1 MMSTTDAFV
10 ERPGVETA
18 TAKPRRRRIVVSG
31 IVVVLALLALAGLVP
46 RLRLWH
52 RLAAHAEAEKTSVP
66 KVTTARPQRA
76 PADVDVPL
84 PGTTQPWL
92 TTGIYARTDG
102 YLKARYVDIGDHV
115 RAGQLI
121 AEIEAPE
128 VDQQLN
134 QARATLAQGKAN
146 LVHLQAD
153 LELARRTAKRFVGIG
168 VGGVTQQ
175 EIDDR
180 TTGATTAQK
189 AVDAGEATV
198 RANQAD
204 VDRLEQLTG
213 FERVYAPFDGVITVR
228 NVDPGSLITAGS
240 TQQTTQLFSLAQVD
254 VLRIFVFVPQAYA
267 FDVRVGQSADV
278 VLREQPDRVFKG
290 TVTRTANAI
299 DTGSGTLL
307 TEVDVPNHDGALLS
321 GSYVTVHFKL
331 HRQNPPLQIPGTA
344 LLAGAKGT
352 RVAVIAEDGTLR
364 YRSIEIGR
372 DYGDRIE
379 VLSGL
384 APSDLIATV
393 LPAGIADGARV
404 KAQEP
409 AAPGQ
414 PAAGSP
420 AAQQPAP
427 GKGS

>member
-1 MMSTTDAFV
+1 MNASDAFV
-10 ERPGVETA
+10 ERPQVETE
-18 TAKPRRRRIVVSG
+18 TAKPRRRRVVVAG

-46 RLRLWH
+46 RLRLSH
-52 RLAAHAEAEKTSVP
+52 RLAAHAQAEKDSLP
-66 KVTTARPQRA
+66 KVTTAHVQRA
-76 PADVDVPL
+76 PTVVDVPL

-92 TTGIYARTDG
+92 TTGIYARIDG

-115 RAGQLI
+115 KAGQLI

-134 QARATLAQGKAN
+134 QARGTLAQGKAN

-168 VGGVTQQ
+168 VGAVTQQ

-189 AVDAGEATV
+189 AVDAGQATV
-198 RANQAD
+198 NANQAD

-254 VLRIFVFVPQAYA
+254 VLRIFVYVPQAYA

-278 VLREQPDRVFKG
+278 ALREQPDRVFTG
-290 TVTRTANAI
+290 TVTRTADAI
-299 DTGSGTLL
+299 DPGSGTLL
-307 TEVDVPNHDGALLS
+307 TEVDVPNRDGALLS

-331 HRQNPPLQIPGTA
+331 HRTDPPLLIPGTA
-344 LLAGAKGT
+344 VLANAKGL
-352 RVAVIAEDGTLR
+352 RVAVIGSDATLH
-364 YRSIEIGR
+364 YKPIEVGR
-372 DYGDRIE
+372 DYGAQVE

-384 APSDLIATV
+384 DPADVVATALPSG
-393 LPAGIADGARV
+393 LPDGAKV
-404 KAQEP
+404 QTTASNQE
-409 AAPGQ
+409 
-414 PAAGSP
+414 AGVS
-420 AAQQPAP
+420 
-427 GKGS
+427 GGSS

>member
-1 MMSTTDAFV
+1 MMDTADAFV
-10 ERPGVETA
+10 ERPAVETG
-18 TAKPRRRRIVVSG
+18 TAKPRRRRIVVAG
-31 IVVVLALLALAGLVP
+31 ILGILVVLALLALAGLVP

-52 RLAAHAEAEKTSVP
+52 RLAVQAEAEKTSVP
-66 KVTTARPQRA
+66 RVTTVRPQRA

-92 TTGIYARTDG
+92 TTGIYARIDG

-115 RAGQLI
+115 KAGQLI
-121 AEIEAPE
+121 AEIDAPE

-134 QARATLAQGKAN
+134 QARGTLSQSKAS
-146 LVHLQAD
+146 LVQLQAD

-168 VGGVTQQ
+168 VGAVTQQ

-180 TTGATTAQK
+180 TTAATTAQK

-198 RANQAD
+198 IANQAA

-213 FERVYAPFDGVITVR
+213 FERVYAPFAGVITAR
-228 NVDPGSLITAGS
+228 NVDPGSLISAGS
-240 TQQTTQLFSLAQVD
+240 TTTITQLFSLAQVD
-254 VLRIFVFVPQAYA
+254 VLRIFVYVPQAYA

-290 TVTRTANAI
+290 TVTRTADAI
-299 DTGSGTLL
+299 DPGSGTLL
-307 TEVDVPNHDGALLS
+307 TEVDVQNHDGALLS

-331 HRQNPPLQIPGTA
+331 HRADPPLEVPGTA
-344 LLAGAKGT
+344 LLAGAQGT
-352 RVAVIAEDGTLR
+352 RVAVIAENGTLH
-364 YRSIEIGR
+364 YRSIEVGR

-393 LPAGIADGARV
+393 LPAGIADGAPV

-409 AAPGQ
+409 PALGS
-414 PAAGSP
+414 AAGE
-420 AAQQPAP
+420 
-427 GKGS
+427 KK

>member
-1 MMSTTDAFV
+1 MMDTADAFV
-10 ERPGVETA
+10 ERPALGTE
-18 TAKPRRRRIVVSG
+18 TAKPRRRRRIVVAG

-52 RLAAHAEAEKTSVP
+52 RLAVHAEAEKTSLP
-66 KVTTARPQRA
+66 KVTTVRPERA

-92 TTGIYARTDG
+92 TTGIYARIDG

-115 RAGQLI
+115 KAGQLI
-121 AEIEAPE
+121 AEIDAPE

-134 QARATLAQGKAN
+134 QARGTLSQSKAS
-146 LVHLQAD
+146 LVQLQAD

-168 VGGVTQQ
+168 VGAVTQQ

-180 TTGATTAQK
+180 TTAATTAQK

-198 RANQAD
+198 IANQAA
-204 VDRLEQLTG
+204 VDRLQQLTG
-213 FERVYAPFDGVITVR
+213 FERVYAPFTGVITAR
-228 NVDPGSLITAGS
+228 NVDPGSLISAGS
-240 TQQTTQLFSLAQVD
+240 TTTITQLFSLAQVD
-254 VLRIFVFVPQAYA
+254 VLRIFVFVPQTYA

-290 TVTRTANAI
+290 TVTRTADAI

-307 TEVDVPNHDGALLS
+307 TEVDVQNHDGALLS

-331 HRQNPPLQIPGTA
+331 HRRDPPLQIPGTA

-352 RVAVIAEDGTLR
+352 RVALIAEDGTLH
-364 YRSIEIGR
+364 YRSIELGR
-372 DYGDRIE
+372 DYGDHIE

-393 LPAGIADGARV
+393 LPAGIADGAQV
-404 KAQEP
+404 KAQE
-409 AAPGQ
+409 Q
-414 PAAGSP
+414 PPPEAAAGE
-420 AAQQPAP
+420 
-427 GKGS
+427 KK